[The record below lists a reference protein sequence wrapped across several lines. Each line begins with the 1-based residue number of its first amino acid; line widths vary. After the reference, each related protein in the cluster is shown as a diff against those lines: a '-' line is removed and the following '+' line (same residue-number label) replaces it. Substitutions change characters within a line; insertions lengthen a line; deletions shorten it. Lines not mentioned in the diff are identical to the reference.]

1 MTRPD
6 QLIRAMRS
14 PVMLTRWALAA
25 VIVNVLLVVTGG
37 AVRLTASGLGCP
49 TWPKCTADSLTPT
62 SEYAVHGK
70 IEFTNRLLI
79 TVISVIVL
87 VILALAI
94 LLRRQVKLAVVLV
107 LTVPAQAVLGGISVL
122 TKLNPWVVAS
132 HFLLSMVII
141 AISFALWW
149 RSKSHPSGGLITA
162 PIRIAAWVMVLL
174 TAAVLM
180 AGTVVTGSGPHAG
193 APDAAHRMHFAPSS
207 VAQLHA
213 DLVMLLIG
221 VTVGFVLLARTS
233 GASEHLQR
241 FSYWLLGVELAQAL
255 IGFVQYFT
263 HVPAVLV
270 GVHMFGA
277 TLVWLAALAVLA
289 ATSESVMGSLS
300 TNESGRL
307 GLRRPVTGANV

>member
-1 MTRPD
+1 MIRPD
-6 QLIRAMRS
+6 ALLRALRS
-14 PVMLTRWALAA
+14 PVIFTRWALAA
-25 VIVNVLLVVTGG
+25 VVVNVLLVVTGG

-141 AISFALWW
+141 AIAFALWW
-149 RSKSHPSGGLITA
+149 RSTSRPSGGLITA
-162 PIRIAAWVMVLL
+162 PIRIAAWVMSLL

-180 AGTVVTGSGPHAG
+180 VGTVVTGSGPHAG
-193 APDAAHRMHFAPSS
+193 APDAAHRMPFMPSS

-233 GASEHLQR
+233 GASEQLQR
-241 FSYWLLGVELAQAL
+241 FGYWLLGIELAQAL

-263 HVPAVLV
+263 HVPVVLV

-277 TLVWLAALAVLA
+277 TLVWLAALTVLA